1 MLPTKA
7 ELSKLLTALYD
18 AAGDASLWSAFLQE
32 LGRATQ
38 SNQSAVLL
46 HDLSRGAHGISLQW
60 GVDASAARSY
70 QEYFGAI
77 DLWLKKAGPLA
88 HTGWLATSDQVC
100 SLEELGRSEFYNDYL
115 RANGIGPHAMWGVL
129 ENSESR
135 IINVGLYRE
144 LRRPFGRKDLELLRF
159 LSPHIIRAF
168 RLHLHVSELKA
179 RADNLQHAIDN
190 VATGIILLGNKG
202 GIIHSNRK
210 AAKVLAEND
219 GLKVVDGYLQAERS
233 SEANELQY
241 LVAQAQA
248 TSMGTGLGPGGA
260 IKISRRKGR
269 PLHLLIT
276 PVRNISLDSA
286 TPVYAIAFITGPSQR
301 VRPAAD
307 ILQALFGLTPAE
319 SRVALLLCDG
329 LAPPNIADLIGISTN
344 TLKTQ
349 LASIYRKTGT
359 SRQSQLVLLLANLTV
374 IEPPR

>member
-7 ELSKLLTALYD
+7 ELSKLLAALYD

-46 HDLSRGAHGISLQW
+46 HDLNHGAHGVSLQW
-60 GVDASAARSY
+60 GVDAAAARSY

-88 HTGWLATSDQVC
+88 HTGWLATSDEVC

-144 LRRPFGRKDLELLRF
+144 LRRPYGRKDLELLRF

-168 RLHLHVSELKA
+168 RLHLQVSELKA
-179 RADNLQHAIDN
+179 RADNLQHAVDT
-190 VATGIILLGNKG
+190 VGTGMILLGNEG
-202 GIIHSNRK
+202 HIILTNQK
-210 AAKVLAEND
+210 AAKLLAEND
-219 GLKVVDGYLQAERS
+219 GLKVVHGYLQPEHA
-233 SEANELQY
+233 SEANELQH
-241 LVAQAQA
+241 LISGAQA
-248 TSMGTGLGPGGA
+248 TSTGTGLGPGGA
-260 IKISRRKGR
+260 IKISRRIGK
-269 PLHLLIT
+269 PLHLVIT
-276 PVRNISLDSA
+276 PVRNLTFDSA
-286 TPVYAIAFITGPSQR
+286 ATVYAIAFVSDPSQR
-301 VRPAAD
+301 VRPPAE
-307 ILQALFGLTPAE
+307 ILDALFGLTPAE

-329 LAPPNIADLIGISTN
+329 IAPPNIADLIGVSTN

-349 LASIYRKTGT
+349 LASIFRKTGT
-359 SRQSQLVLLLANLTV
+359 SRQSQLVRLLASLTI
-374 IEPPR
+374 IEPPT